1 MTDSK
6 HGYYYQKSL
15 IDGSDVTQTDILWKN
30 ESDSATIECSH
41 TKGFQYYQ
49 MYWYRQLPGETMKLI
64 PYNVDFNITGDLG
77 GNTAKNGSLIVNFLR
92 PSHSAVYYCA
102 SEAYFGAGTKLTV
115 LEKDKEI
122 TEPTVEVLRPSPTEC
137 RNEQRNKTL
146 VCVAT
151 GFYPDHVS
159 ISWQISGVGVT
170 KGVATDEAAQ
180 WMPGKTFYQI
190 TSRLKVSEEDWYNPK
205 NQFNCTV
212 NFYNGNDTVP
222 YTDSIRG
229 EGIVFIVKSCIYG
242 AFVVFLVWKL
252 QVCSTQCS
260 M

>member
-1 MTDSK
+1 ADPLSFVRQSTSD
-6 HGYYYQKSL
+6 L
-15 IDGSDVTQTDILWKN
+15 IKQPGDKVQIF
-30 ESDSATIECSH
+30 CSH
-41 TKGFQYYQ
+41 DKTDYRTMLWYQ
-49 MYWYRQLPGETMKLI
+49 RSPGDTAMKLI
-64 PYNVDFNITGDLG
+64 GYLNYKNVKMEEPYNVDFNITGDLG

-92 PSHSAVYYCA
+92 PSHSAVYYLFLHCD
-102 SEAYFGAGTKLTV
+102 SVTEAYFGKGTKLTV

-229 EGIVFIVKSCIYG
+229 EGIPVNDISQLI
-242 AFVVFLVWKL
+242 
-252 QVCSTQCS
+252 
-260 M
+260 